1 VAVDGAGNLYIG
13 DEGNGVVRRVNT
25 LGLITTIAGSGT
37 LFPAT
42 GDGGPATAA
51 QLDPHRVTVDGMG
64 NVYVSDNVNDRVR
77 KLAPVSISV
86 ASMSAV
92 SGDKQ
97 SGTVGTQLSSPLVVK
112 VSDSTMTGVPGVVVN
127 FSVTPAGAAT
137 VSPSTAV
144 TLNDGT
150 VSATVTLGS
159 TAGNVTIQASAA
171 GVAGVSFS
179 ATANPAVSP
188 TAPQVAAAGI
198 VSGGLS
204 APPLTTVSSNGIAT
218 IFGDKFAPPGTAR
231 QVGQQDL
238 VDGKIPTNLAGVCAV
253 FGTLLAP
260 VLGVYPGQLNVQV
273 PQLPPGPTTVQVI
286 TKCGT
291 PESESSN
298 QEMVTIQA
306 ASPEFFYFVHNSNG
320 HNPIAAIDAV
330 THGYVGATGLVS
342 GSKFTPAKPGD
353 LLTLF
358 ATGFGAT
365 NPAFGPGVL
374 PGGAAQVTAPV
385 SITFGGVKLAA
396 TDILYVGV
404 TQNAGLYQV
413 NLRVP
418 ANVPD
423 GDQALGITIGGVPS
437 PSGAFI
443 TVKKAAASTTP

>member
-1 VAVDGAGNLYIG
+1 
-13 DEGNGVVRRVNT
+13 
-25 LGLITTIAGSGT
+25 
-37 LFPAT
+37 
-42 GDGGPATAA
+42 
-51 QLDPHRVTVDGMG
+51 M
-64 NVYVSDNVNDRVR
+64 
-77 KLAPVSISV
+77 
-86 ASMSAV
+86 
-92 SGDKQ
+92 
-97 SGTVGTQLSSPLVVK
+97 
-112 VSDSTMTGVPGVVVN
+112 N
-127 FSVTPAGAAT
+127 FTVTPAGAAT
-137 VSPSTAV
+137 VSPSPAV

-150 VSATVTLGS
+150 VSATVTLG
-159 TAGNVTIQASAA
+159 TAAGNLTIQASAL
-171 GVAGVSFS
+171 GSAGVSFS
-179 ATANPAVSP
+179 ATANPVVSP

-204 APPLTTVSSNGIAT
+204 APPLMTVASNGIAT

-238 VDGKIPTNLAGVCAV
+238 VNGKIPTNLAGVCAV

-291 PESESSN
+291 PQSESSN
-298 QEMVTIQA
+298 QAIVTIQA

-330 THGYVGATGLVS
+330 THGYVGAPGLVS
-342 GSKFTPAKPGD
+342 GSTFTPAKPGD

-365 NPAFGPGVL
+365 NPAFGSGVL
-374 PGGAAQVTAPV
+374 PGGAAQVTAPL
-385 SITFGGVKLAA
+385 SITFGGIKLGAS
-396 TDILYVGV
+396 DILYVGV

-418 ANVPD
+418 ASLAD
-423 GDQALGITIGGVPS
+423 GDQALVITIGGAAS
-437 PSGAFI
+437 PAGGFI
-443 TVKKAAASTTP
+443 TVKKPAVTTTTF